1 VARARRDGG
10 RIEVACEGDLAMPLK
25 AQAMSRC
32 LANLIGNAVRYAGA
46 VKVTARRHG
55 DVAEVIVDDDGPG
68 IPADYRELVFK
79 PFYRIEGSR
88 NPKTGGVGLG
98 LTIARDVARGHGG
111 NIVLEDSP
119 MKGLRVR
126 LMLPV

>member
-1 VARARRDGG
+1 
-10 RIEVACEGDLAMPLK
+10 M
-25 AQAMSRC
+25 
-32 LANLIGNAVRYAGA
+32 
-46 VKVTARRHG
+46 
-55 DVAEVIVDDDGPG
+55 
-68 IPADYRELVFK
+68 FK

-111 NIVLEDSP
+111 NIILEDSP

-126 LMLPV
+126 LTLPV